1 MAETLTP
8 TKTEHGWVIPMTA
21 EMAREANVAEGSS
34 LVIYLSEDEVSA
46 EVLPPVSDEIKN
58 GVARSV
64 EKFGEAFAEMKRLG
78 D

>member
-1 MAETLTP
+1 MSETLTP
-8 TKTEHGWVIPMTA
+8 TRSEHGWVIPMTA

-34 LVIYLSEDEVSA
+34 LVIYLSQEAVSV
-46 EVLPPVSDEIKN
+46 EVLPPLTDEIRN
-58 GVARSV
+58 SVARSV